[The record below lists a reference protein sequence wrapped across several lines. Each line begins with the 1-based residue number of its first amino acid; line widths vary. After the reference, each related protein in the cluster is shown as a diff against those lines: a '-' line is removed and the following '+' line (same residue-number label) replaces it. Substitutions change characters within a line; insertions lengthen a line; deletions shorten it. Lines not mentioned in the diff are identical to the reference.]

1 MINSV
6 KSFASLHAIFDKYD
20 VEGPR
25 EDIQQVLPALFK
37 PETIAEDLV
46 AIEPYPELCEIGI
59 NWITKKLEEDVSL
72 FRKTQ
77 GFRYSPSLNYI
88 FDRPFFNT
96 VIDSVKTIA
105 SLHAIFDKYDIKGL
119 KEDINLVLP
128 TLFKPETIAEDLV
141 AIEPYPEL
149 CEIGINWITENWKKV
164 KGREDWLALM
174 ETGDHLQTL
183 LKIMTLI

>member
-59 NWITKKLEEDVSL
+59 NWI
-72 FRKTQ
+72 
-77 GFRYSPSLNYI
+77 
-88 FDRPFFNT
+88 
-96 VIDSVKTIA
+96 A
-105 SLHAIFDKYDIKGL
+105 
-119 KEDINLVLP
+119 
-128 TLFKPETIAEDLV
+128 
-141 AIEPYPEL
+141 
-149 CEIGINWITENWKKV
+149 ENWKEI
-164 KGREDWLALM
+164 KGHEDWLALM
-174 ETGDHLQTL
+174 ETGDHLQAM
-183 LKIMTLI
+183 LKIMALL